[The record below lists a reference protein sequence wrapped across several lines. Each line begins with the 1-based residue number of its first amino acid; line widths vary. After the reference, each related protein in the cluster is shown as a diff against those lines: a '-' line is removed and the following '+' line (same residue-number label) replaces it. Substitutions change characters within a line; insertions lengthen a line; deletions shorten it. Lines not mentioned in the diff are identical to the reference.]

1 VDDVIVV
8 EAVDGIEDR
17 PYDSDG
23 VWLLI
28 QVSLRSTNSLE

>member
-17 PYDSDG
+17 PFDGDG
-23 VWLLI
+23 VWLLV
-28 QVSLRSTNSLE
+28 QVSLRNSLE